1 MTLNLEEIGSSF
13 VEIAQMVERSLYT
26 AEATGSIPVL
36 DIPLLRKAE
45 HKLLGCSQQLL
56 YKKTLLRF

>member
-1 MTLNLEEIGSSF
+1 
-13 VEIAQMVERSLYT
+13 
-26 AEATGSIPVL
+26 
-36 DIPLLRKAE
+36 LRKAE